1 MARILVIEDEEAIRE
16 LCRRVLVR
24 AGHEVVD
31 AANGEVGL
39 RLYRQDPTDLIIT
52 DLFMPEKDGIETIRE
67 LRRDFPA
74 VRILAI
80 SGGAKSAPSVT
91 FLRVAAHLGAVETL
105 AKPFSMEELLTAVTR
120 ALKQE

>member
-1 MARILVIEDEEAIRE
+1 LARILVIEDEEAIRD
-16 LCRRVLVR
+16 LCKRLLVR

-31 AANGEVGL
+31 AANGEIGL
-39 RLYRQDPTDLIIT
+39 RLYRQNPTDLIIT

-74 VRILAI
+74 AKIVAI

-91 FLRVAAHLGAVETL
+91 FLRVANHLGAIETL
-105 AKPFSMEELLTAVTR
+105 AKPFSTEELLTAVAR
-120 ALKQE
+120 ALQEE